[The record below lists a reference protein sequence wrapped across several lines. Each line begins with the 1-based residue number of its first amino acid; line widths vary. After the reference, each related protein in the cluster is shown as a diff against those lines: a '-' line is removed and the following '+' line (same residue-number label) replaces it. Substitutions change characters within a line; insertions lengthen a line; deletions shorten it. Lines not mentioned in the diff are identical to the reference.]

1 MSGSALLRWVSLV
14 EVGQIC
20 SDDSAYFRWVC
31 FVQVCWLSLCSL
43 AGRGRNKERIK
54 TKCSSRSRVP
64 SAGMPV
70 NTRPMNVCIMMT
82 PDELFLLT
90 QVFCDPDLP
99 HWSWPSLRT
108 KEQGY
113 LGVILLNLCIPCSF
127 LSVLHF
133 LSCPDTTAVCIDLHT
148 AAA

>member
-1 MSGSALLRWVSLV
+1 
-14 EVGQIC
+14 
-20 SDDSAYFRWVC
+20 
-31 FVQVCWLSLCSL
+31 
-43 AGRGRNKERIK
+43 
-54 TKCSSRSRVP
+54 
-64 SAGMPV
+64 
-70 NTRPMNVCIMMT
+70 MT

-99 HWSWPSLRT
+99 HWSWPSLRI

-148 AAA
+148 AAAWVWSETLQTLSDAAFMCFRSMTVEHNFVEALSQLLSLHVSAAQRWSVTVEAPLQMLSLHVSAAQRWSVTWWRRPCRC